1 MRASLV
7 GRHTM
12 PITPFLEGRVF
23 GPETTRAMG
32 EAFEKARAMLGLAD
46 KTDSAT
52 ALLAMEIIALA
63 EMGIHNADQLTAAVV
78 NKFNRSSL

>member
-1 MRASLV
+1 
-7 GRHTM
+7 
-12 PITPFLEGRVF
+12 
-23 GPETTRAMG
+23 MG
-32 EAFEKARAMLGLAD
+32 EAFVKARAMLGLAD